1 MGPEVESSYCLH
13 RLFTNHEIR
22 WTQEHSR
29 FPYRTWYANQGRLFL
44 DARVVDL
51 TRLYRPI
58 FGTIS
63 PWRPFCFNGPD
74 NEGRCVGHVE
84 AEAPGIQ

>member
-1 MGPEVESSYCLH
+1 MSLHYIDLQASHGCILLQRWSVE
-13 RLFTNHEIR
+13 
-22 WTQEHSR
+22 
-29 FPYRTWYANQGRLFL
+29 RTPLCWQRLFL

-74 NEGRCVGHVE
+74 NQGRCVGHVE
-84 AEAPGIQ
+84 AEDPGIQ

>member
-1 MGPEVESSYCLH
+1 MMQCAMLIKM
-13 RLFTNHEIR
+13 N
-22 WTQEHSR
+22 
-29 FPYRTWYANQGRLFL
+29 YASWLFL

-63 PWRPFCFNGPD
+63 PWRPCCFNGPD

-84 AEAPGIQ
+84 AEDPGIQ